1 MEAKV
6 SYFPHAAKQRPDLG
20 PVKLLRI
27 DIVSFPCLF
36 VQSNKIIITMVMKTN
51 ILHLNYSYYI
61 SISAFCKNKKQ
72 HKKSSNTLQSTS

>member
-20 PVKLLRI
+20 PVKLLWI

-36 VQSNKIIITMVMKTN
+36 VQSNNITMLMKMN

-61 SISAFCKNKKQ
+61 SV
-72 HKKSSNTLQSTS
+72 